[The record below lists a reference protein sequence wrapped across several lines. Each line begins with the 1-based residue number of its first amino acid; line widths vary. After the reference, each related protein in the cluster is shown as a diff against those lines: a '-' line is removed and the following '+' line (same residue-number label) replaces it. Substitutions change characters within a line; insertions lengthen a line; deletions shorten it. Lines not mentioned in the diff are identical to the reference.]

1 MCVLSV
7 VAVVFVAVAAGSTVV
22 MAGCGVEVF
31 IVITFRVVNEVFKV
45 DLFPLVKDG
54 VGNFGLLVIM
64 GVFVFFELNRVLV
77 LLGFDEVGTVPGE

>member
-1 MCVLSV
+1 VLSV

-54 VGNFGLLVIM
+54 VGNFGL
-64 GVFVFFELNRVLV
+64 FFELDRVLV